1 MRKLVLV
8 GVLAAL
14 VVLAG
19 CASQAPGSSSSSS
32 ASSSSSSSSV
42 VTAGAEDVVTISLD
56 YAAGTGFEWTCS
68 AEPEGVVSQVGQET
82 VDRSATSEPVS
93 GGPLQERF
101 TFRAVKPGEVVL
113 TFTLA
118 RSWEAGDPAETQV
131 YAFTVTDDLKMVLN
145 PYKSDFTNEPEW
157 GSNS

>member
-1 MRKLVLV
+1 MRKFVLV
-8 GVLAAL
+8 GALTVLVA
-14 VVLAG
+14 LAG

-32 ASSSSSSSSV
+32 SVASSSSP
-42 VTAGAEDVVTISLD
+42 AAQADVVTIGLD

-68 AEPEGVVSQVGQET
+68 AEPEGVVEQLGQET
-82 VDRSATSEPVS
+82 VSRTEEKNVS

-101 TFRAVKPGEVVL
+101 SFQAVKPGEVVL
-113 TFTLA
+113 TFALA

-131 YAFTVTDDLKMVLN
+131 YAFTVSDDLKMVLN

-157 GSNS
+157 GK